1 MERALSKRVGR
12 CEPSAT
18 LAVSATARRLRAAGQ
33 EIIDWSPGEPDF
45 DTPENICDAAVQ
57 AIREGQTR
65 YTSVGGTPALRA
77 AIARK
82 LHRDNGLRFETDQ
95 ILVSAGAKQALYNC
109 LQALIDP
116 GDEVI
121 IPAPYWASYPDMVR
135 LAGGEPVFLQT
146 SMERSFR
153 PTAEQLDEAITARAK
168 LLILNSPS
176 NPCGAMLRQKDL
188 EAFAQ
193 ALRARP
199 HLRVV
204 SDDIYELIRFDGAPF
219 RNLAQVAPDLSDR
232 ILLINGV
239 SKAYA
244 MTGWRIGY
252 AAGPA
257 DLIDAMLTIQSQS
270 TSNPCSI
277 AQAAACAALLEDQ
290 GSVPEMV
297 AAFER
302 RRNYIVAALDALP
315 GVTCLRPDGAF
326 YCLPNVDEAMRRL
339 ACATDVEFATLL
351 LDQLRLAVVPG
362 LPFGAPGHIRVS
374 FATGMPTLEEGI
386 SRLRDLL
393 D

>member
-33 EIIDWSPGEPDF
+33 EIIDWSAGEPDF
-45 DTPENICDAAVQ
+45 DTPENICDAAIQ
-57 AIREGQTR
+57 AIRGGQTR

-77 AIARK
+77 AIAHK
-82 LHRDNGLRFETDQ
+82 FHRDNKLHFEANQ
-95 ILVSAGAKQALYNC
+95 ILVSAGAKQVLYNC
-109 LQALIDP
+109 LQALVDP

-135 LAGGEPVFLQT
+135 LAGGEPVFLPTTLKQN
-146 SMERSFR
+146 FR
-153 PTAEQLDEAITARAK
+153 PTAEQLNQAITARTK

-176 NPCGAMLRQKDL
+176 NPCGSMLHREDL
-188 EAFAQ
+188 EGFAQ
-193 ALRARP
+193 VLRSHP
-199 HLRVV
+199 HVRVA
-204 SDDIYELIRFDGAPF
+204 SDDIYELIRFDGVPF
-219 RNLAQVAPDLSDR
+219 YNLAQIAPDLGDR
-232 ILLINGV
+232 TLLINGV

-252 AAGPA
+252 AAGPK
-257 DLIDAMLTIQSQS
+257 DIIDAMLTVQSQS

-290 GSVPEMV
+290 SSVPDMV
-297 AAFER
+297 AAFEQ
-302 RRNYIVAALDALP
+302 RRNYIVAALNELP
-315 GVTCLRPDGAF
+315 GITCLKPDGAF
-326 YCLPNVDEAMRRL
+326 YCLPDVDEAMRRL
-339 ACATDVEFATLL
+339 DCPTDIEFATLL

-362 LPFGAPGHIRVS
+362 LPFGSAGHIRVS
-374 FATGMPTLEEGI
+374 FATDMPTLEEGI

>member
-33 EIIDWSPGEPDF
+33 EIIDWSAGEPDF
-45 DTPENICDAAVQ
+45 GTPENICDAAVQ

-77 AIARK
+77 AIAHK
-82 LHRDNGLRFETDQ
+82 FHRDNKLHFEANQ
-95 ILVSAGAKQALYNC
+95 ILVSAGAKQVLYNC
-109 LQALIDP
+109 LQALVDP

-121 IPAPYWASYPDMVR
+121 IPTPYWASYPDMVR
-135 LAGGEPVFLQT
+135 LAGGEPVFLQAT
-146 SMERSFR
+146 LKQHFR
-153 PTAEQLDEAITARAK
+153 PTAEQLDEAITARTK

-176 NPCGAMLRQKDL
+176 NPCGAMLHREDL
-188 EAFAQ
+188 EGFAQ
-193 ALRARP
+193 VLRAHP
-199 HLRVV
+199 HVRVA
-204 SDDIYELIRFDGAPF
+204 SDDIYELIRFEGVPF
-219 RNLAQVAPDLSDR
+219 YNLAQVAPDLGDR

-257 DLIDAMLTIQSQS
+257 DIIDAMLTVQSQS

-290 GSVPEMV
+290 SSVPDMV
-297 AAFER
+297 AAFEQ
-302 RRNYIVAALDALP
+302 RRNYIVAALDELP
-315 GVTCLRPDGAF
+315 GVTCLKPDGAF
-326 YCLPNVDEAMRRL
+326 YCLPDVGEAMRRL
-339 ACATDVEFATLL
+339 GCPSDIEFATLL

-362 LPFGAPGHIRVS
+362 LPFGSASHIRVS
-374 FATGMPTLEEGI
+374 FATDMPTLEEGI

>member
-33 EIIDWSPGEPDF
+33 EIIDWSAGEPDF
-45 DTPENICDAAVQ
+45 DTPENICDAAIQ
-57 AIREGQTR
+57 AIRDGQTR

-77 AIARK
+77 AIAHK
-82 LHRDNGLRFETDQ
+82 FHRDNKLHFEADQ

-109 LQALIDP
+109 FQALVDP

-121 IPAPYWASYPDMVR
+121 IPVPYWASYPDMVR
-135 LAGGEPVFLQT
+135 LAGGEPVFLPTTLKQN
-146 SMERSFR
+146 FR
-153 PTAEQLDEAITARAK
+153 PTAEQLDQAISPRTK

-176 NPCGAMLRQKDL
+176 NPCGAMLHREDL
-188 EAFAQ
+188 EGFARV
-193 ALRARP
+193 LRAHP
-199 HLRVV
+199 HVRVA
-204 SDDIYELIRFDGAPF
+204 SDDIYELIRFDGVPF
-219 RNLAQVAPDLSDR
+219 CNLVQVAPDLSDR
-232 ILLINGV
+232 VLLINGV

-252 AAGPA
+252 AAGPK
-257 DLIDAMLTIQSQS
+257 DIIDAMLTVQSQS
-270 TSNPCSI
+270 TSNPCSV

-290 GSVPEMV
+290 SSVPDMV
-297 AAFER
+297 AAFEQ
-302 RRNYIVAALDALP
+302 RRNYIVTALNELP
-315 GVTCLRPDGAF
+315 GITCLKPDGAF
-326 YCLPNVDEAMRRL
+326 YCLPDVGEAMRRL
-339 ACATDVEFATLL
+339 ECPSDIEFATLL

-362 LPFGAPGHIRVS
+362 IPFGSADHIRVS
-374 FATGMPTLEEGI
+374 FATDMPTLEEGI

>member
-33 EIIDWSPGEPDF
+33 EIIDWSAGEPDF

-57 AIREGQTR
+57 AIRRGQTR

-77 AIARK
+77 AIAHK
-82 LHRDNGLRFETDQ
+82 FHRDNKLHFEANQ
-95 ILVSAGAKQALYNC
+95 ILVSAGAKQVLYNC
-109 LQALIDP
+109 LQALVDP

-135 LAGGEPVFLQT
+135 LAGGEPVFLPTTLKQN
-146 SMERSFR
+146 FR
-153 PTAEQLDEAITARAK
+153 PSAEQLDRAITARTK

-176 NPCGAMLRQKDL
+176 NPCGSMLHREDL
-188 EAFAQ
+188 EGFAQ
-193 ALRARP
+193 VLRAHP
-199 HLRVV
+199 HVRVA
-204 SDDIYELIRFDGAPF
+204 SDDIYELIRFDGVPF
-219 RNLAQVAPDLSDR
+219 YNLAQIAPDLGDR
-232 ILLINGV
+232 TLLINGV

-252 AAGPA
+252 AAGPK
-257 DLIDAMLTIQSQS
+257 DIIDAMLTVQSQS

-290 GSVPEMV
+290 SSVPDMV
-297 AAFER
+297 AAFEQ
-302 RRNYIVAALDALP
+302 RRNYIVAALNELP
-315 GVTCLRPDGAF
+315 GITCLKPDGAF
-326 YCLPNVDEAMRRL
+326 YCLPDIDKAMRRL
-339 ACATDVEFATLL
+339 DCPTDIEFATLL

-362 LPFGAPGHIRVS
+362 LPFGSAGHIRVS
-374 FATGMPTLEEGI
+374 FATDMPTLEEGI